1 MRKFN
6 VEDYVDETYES
17 MFESE
22 LTAKAKHVALAFDKP
37 TSLFPDNWG
46 AGAAWDLTA

>member
-1 MRKFN
+1 VRKFN
-6 VEDYVDETYES
+6 VEDYVEETYES

-37 TSLFPDNWG
+37 KSLFPEGWA
-46 AGAAWDLTA
+46 AGVAWDLS